1 LQEAIVAED
10 RVGGSDGKPK
20 DDESIEVE
28 RFRESSVQ
36 QGRECACRPGSQDIP
51 GADFPRWGIGDRSCS
66 APVGTVTER

>member
-1 LQEAIVAED
+1 MEEAIVAED

-36 QGRECACRPGSQDIP
+36 QGGKCAGRPAARTFQVQVFEDGALGIEAVTCRWEP
-51 GADFPRWGIGDRSCS
+51 
-66 APVGTVTER
+66 